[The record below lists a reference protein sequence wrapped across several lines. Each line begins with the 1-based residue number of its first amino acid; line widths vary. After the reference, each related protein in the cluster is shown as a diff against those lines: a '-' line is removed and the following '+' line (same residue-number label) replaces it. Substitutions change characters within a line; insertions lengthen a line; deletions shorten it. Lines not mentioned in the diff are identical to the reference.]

1 MKSAVRRAE
10 PWVRVIRKAPE
21 PRRGGASIHSK
32 KIHLAALTQAGILE
46 WLRENRPSRLQELY
60 AHADRVRRGHV
71 GDAVHL
77 RGLIEISNHCERQ
90 CMYCGLRRANRD
102 LVRYRMSREEILGCA
117 RQAESLGY
125 GTVVIQAGEDDALT
139 AEWIAAIVRS
149 IKSETALAVTL
160 SLGERS
166 LQEIELWRAAGADR
180 YLLRF
185 ETSDERLYRAIHPER
200 AQGSPNRIAMLRQ
213 IKQLGYEAGGGV
225 MVGIPGQSY
234 ESLANDILT
243 FAELDLDMIG
253 IGPYIAHPRTPLGSG
268 MLCPPIDEANQVPAT
283 EEMVYKM
290 VALARIACPTANLPS
305 TTALATINKTH
316 GRKQGLLV
324 GANVVMPNVT
334 PLEYRRLYEIYPAK
348 ACIDETAKDCQA
360 CLNAQIRPLGRFPAS
375 GPGGRKR
382 SDVPRAA
389 VSFDPWAAADEL
401 GASTLVQL
409 QLE

>member
-1 MKSAVRRAE
+1 MAARTKAE
-10 PWVRVIRKAPE
+10 
-21 PRRGGASIHSK
+21 
-32 KIHLAALTQAGILE
+32 ILE
-46 WLRENRPSRLQELY
+46 WLGENRPSRLQELY
-60 AHADRVRRGHV
+60 AYADRVRREHV

-90 CMYCGLRRANRD
+90 CMYCGLRRANSD
-102 LVRYRMSREEILGCA
+102 VVRYRMSREEILDCA
-117 RQAESLGY
+117 RQAELLGY
-125 GTVVIQAGEDDALT
+125 GTVVIQSGEDDALT
-139 AEWIAAIVRS
+139 AEWVAGIVRW

-166 LQEIELWRAAGADR
+166 LRELELWRQAGADR

-185 ETSDERLYRAIHPER
+185 ETSDERLYRVIHPQR

-234 ESLANDILT
+234 ESLAQDILT

-253 IGPYIAHPRTPLGSG
+253 IGPYIAHPRTPLGAG
-268 MLCPPIDEANQVPAT
+268 TLRPPIDAADQVPAS

-290 VALARIACPTANLPS
+290 VALARIACPTANIPS

-316 GRKQGLLV
+316 GRRQGLLV

-334 PLEYRRLYEIYPAK
+334 PIEYRRFYEIYPAK

-360 CLNAQIRPLGRFPAS
+360 CLNGQIRSLGRFPAS
-375 GPGGRKR
+375 GPGGRSRLAENKI
-382 SDVPRAA
+382 
-389 VSFDPWAAADEL
+389 DPWAAADEI
-401 GASTLVQL
+401 GSAHLVQF